1 MVGCDV
7 SYGYNGELWKNKY
20 KSVCVRCH
28 PGFGGNLEWIFSISV
43 PAMLRLI
50 SYCIRPPKCVCKCVF
65 VYLFSDSLMHENNP
79 SLGRLLICSAACRCR
94 TYIQNHRLVFL
105 SRYTFWDS
113 RAPRLHMQ
121 VKLNVIFLMPLCM
134 FKDSHNL
141 HLKFTQINAAAI
153 SHGIWII

>member
-1 MVGCDV
+1 MCV
-7 SYGYNGELWKNKY
+7 SIAILL
-20 KSVCVRCH
+20 
-28 PGFGGNLEWIFSISV
+28 LEVTWNESLVLHISA

-50 SYCIRPPKCVCKCVF
+50 SYCMRPSKCVCKCVF

-113 RAPRLHMQ
+113 RVPRLHMQ
-121 VKLNVIFLMPLCM
+121 VKLKVIFLMFLCTY
-134 FKDSHNL
+134 KDSHNL
-141 HLKFTQINAAAI
+141 HLKFTQINAVAI
-153 SHGIWII
+153 SHGI

>member
-1 MVGCDV
+1 MDNSYEGRNTRMCV
-7 SYGYNGELWKNKY
+7 STAILL
-20 KSVCVRCH
+20 
-28 PGFGGNLEWIFSISV
+28 LEVTWNESLVLHISV
-43 PAMLRLI
+43 SAMLRLV
-50 SYCIRPPKCVCKCVF
+50 SYCMHSSKCVWMCVF

-79 SLGRLLICSAACRCR
+79 CLGWLLICSAACRCW

-121 VKLNVIFLMPLCM
+121 VKLKVIFLMPLCM

-141 HLKFTQINAAAI
+141 HLKFTEINAAAI
-153 SHGIWII
+153 SLGIWII